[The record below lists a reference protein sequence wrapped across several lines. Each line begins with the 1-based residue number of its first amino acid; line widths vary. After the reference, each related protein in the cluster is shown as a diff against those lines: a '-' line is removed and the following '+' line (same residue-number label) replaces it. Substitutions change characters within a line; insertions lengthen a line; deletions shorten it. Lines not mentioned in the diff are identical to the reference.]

1 MLTTDQMSNL
11 EDAERD
17 CNNKQILLNTAIDV
31 QAVLRIL
38 VDKEIVSRD
47 EVEEYRRQ
55 VRSSPK
61 YKSMQDYI
69 DQTIREINV
78 YKNNPQLLLKDMLN
92 RKINNQ

>member
-1 MLTTDQMSNL
+1 MQ
-11 EDAERD
+11 RD

-47 EVEEYRRQ
+47 EVEEYRSQ
-55 VRSSPK
+55 VKSSLK

-69 DQTIREINV
+69 DQTIREINL
-78 YKNNPQLLLKDMLN
+78 YKNDPQLLLKNLLN